1 LPEPLDPH
9 YGGGIIRNS
18 DFSAGLQGW
27 SVFGYGSV
35 AEGASASG
43 NKFAVATNRTRPY
56 QSVSQ
61 KLYLQ
66 NDTHYTLSGEE
77 QLSAWFFF
85 LGSFTMKAWG
95 ELYIPRFFLGGFLVC
110 SLAAGK

>member
-1 LPEPLDPH
+1 VPLVKLIWTLSTWMQCLPEPLDPH

-35 AEGASASG
+35 AEGASPSG
-43 NKFAVATNRTRPY
+43 NKFVVATNRTRPY

-77 QLSAWFFF
+77 LSVFFF
-85 LGSFTMKAWG
+85 VVHKKPW
-95 ELYIPRFFLGGFLVC
+95 
-110 SLAAGK
+110 